1 MDARG
6 KAAPEPG
13 CVEVR
18 YNSGMNSR
26 PKIVLASGSERRR
39 KLVEAFDAAF
49 DVVRPDV
56 CERDAWPEE
65 QAEEYVK
72 EMAASKALSA
82 VAGAAAGD
90 LVIGADTAVVVD
102 GHILGKPADAD
113 EATSMLETLRG
124 RSHRVLTGVAV
135 IRVEDGAEASGVTSS
150 DVKMRQYSD
159 AEISWYV
166 ASGEPLDKA
175 GGYAIQDEEFSPVAE
190 LDGCYF
196 NVVGFPL
203 CEVARLAREVGG
215 GMQFRPGWRS
225 ADRCPASCALRAGI
239 EATP

>member
-1 MDARG
+1 M
-6 KAAPEPG
+6 
-13 CVEVR
+13 R

-39 KLVEAFDAAF
+39 KLIEAFDAAF

-56 CERDAWPEE
+56 CERGAWPEE
-65 QAEEYVK
+65 QAEEYVM
-72 EMAASKALSA
+72 EMAASKALST
-82 VAGAAAGD
+82 VACSEAGY

-102 GHILGKPADAD
+102 RHILGKPADDD
-113 EATSMLETLRG
+113 EATSMLKTLRG

-135 IRVEDGAEASGVTSS
+135 IRVEDGEEASGVTSS
-150 DVKMRQYSD
+150 DVKMREYSD
-159 AEISWYV
+159 TEISWYV
-166 ASGEPLDKA
+166 ASGEPFDKA

-203 CEVARLAREVGG
+203 CEVARLAEDLGG
-215 GMQFRPGWRS
+215 RMQFRPGWHS
-225 ADRCPASCALRAGI
+225 AERCPAGCALRAGI
-239 EATP
+239 ETAP

>member
-1 MDARG
+1 M
-6 KAAPEPG
+6 
-13 CVEVR
+13 R

-56 CERDAWPEE
+56 CERGAWPEE
-65 QAEEYVK
+65 QAEEYVM
-72 EMAASKALSA
+72 EMAASKALST
-82 VAGAAAGD
+82 VACSEAGD

-102 GHILGKPADAD
+102 GHILGKPADDD
-113 EATSMLETLRG
+113 EATSMLKTLRG

-135 IRVEDGAEASGVTSS
+135 IRVEDGEEASGVTSS
-150 DVKMRQYSD
+150 DVKMREYSD
-159 AEISWYV
+159 AEISRYV
-166 ASGEPLDKA
+166 ASGEPFDKA

-203 CEVARLAREVGG
+203 CEVARLAGDLGG
-215 GMQFRPGWRS
+215 RMQFRPGWRS
-225 ADRCPASCALRAGI
+225 AERCPTGCALRARI
-239 EATP
+239 ETAP